1 MFDVT
6 EISDGVA
13 IVTGG
18 ASGIGRATARRFA
31 AEGARVVVSDLDLER
46 AEETV
51 ELIAD
56 DGGEAIAVGTDVS
69 DADDVAAL
77 VDETVETYGPPDF
90 AFNNAGIEGSHAPL
104 ADQSLEDWQTVI
116 DVNQTG
122 VYLCLKAEL
131 EVMAENGGG
140 SIVNTSSIA
149 GLTVAGPGPYVASKH
164 GVIGLT
170 RVAAAQYGDAGVRV
184 NAVCPGVIDTEM
196 VARSAE
202 EMGDQL
208 EAFVEAKPL
217 GRMGR
222 PEEVAAAVVWLCS
235 EEASF
240 VTGHPLVVD
249 GGYMA

>member
-1 MFDVT
+1 MDG
-6 EISDGVA
+6 ISDGVA

-18 ASGIGRATARRFA
+18 AGGIGRAAALRFA
-31 AEGARVVVSDLDLER
+31 AEGARVVVSDLDVER

-51 ELIAD
+51 ELIED
-56 DGGEAIAVGTDVS
+56 DGGEAMAIETDVS
-69 DADDVAAL
+69 DEDDVSRL
-77 VDETVETYGPPDF
+77 IEETVETYGPPTF

-104 ADQSLEDWQTVI
+104 AEQSLEDWDATI
-116 DVNQTG
+116 AVNQTG
-122 VYLCLKAEL
+122 VWLCLKAQL
-131 EVMAENGGG
+131 AVMAEHGGG
-140 SIVNTSSIA
+140 SIVNTASIA

-164 GVIGLT
+164 GVVGLT
-170 RVAAAQYGDAGVRV
+170 RVAAAEYGDAGVRV

-208 EAFVEAKPL
+208 DAFVAAKPL
-217 GRMGR
+217 GRMGK